1 MLIYDSLSHKFDI
14 KLENLYGPGKIMGS
28 VDLVPQIVMRV
39 MPFYSNLL
47 R

>member
-28 VDLVPQIVMRV
+28 VDFPPNRYAGYAIL
-39 MPFYSNLL
+39 F
-47 R
+47 

>member
-28 VDLVPQIVMRV
+28 VDLGPPNRYAGYAIL
-39 MPFYSNLL
+39 F
-47 R
+47 